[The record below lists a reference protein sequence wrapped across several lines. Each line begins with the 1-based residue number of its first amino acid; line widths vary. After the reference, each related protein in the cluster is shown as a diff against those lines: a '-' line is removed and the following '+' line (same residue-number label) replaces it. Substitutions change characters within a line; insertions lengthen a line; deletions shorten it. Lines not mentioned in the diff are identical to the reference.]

1 MGNCLGEERFGD
13 SRGIKTALGKVPE
26 QCGGGRMLTS
36 LVLMGY
42 NTERGEL
49 LDEFVVR
56 VGVWVIAI
64 DKLY

>member
-1 MGNCLGEERFGD
+1 
-13 SRGIKTALGKVPE
+13 
-26 QCGGGRMLTS
+26 MLTS

-49 LDEFVVR
+49 LDEFVVQ

>member
-1 MGNCLGEERFGD
+1 
-13 SRGIKTALGKVPE
+13 
-26 QCGGGRMLTS
+26 MLTG
-36 LVLMGY
+36 LVLLGY